1 MKKTIGLI
9 IVPVL
14 ALLASFAAMQLAL
27 TLQGSLENY
36 RPDYAVT
43 GAAAGN
49 AGKAGKAGDTG
60 NAGAVARPLVRRVVL
75 VVVDG
80 LRADTSLTMP
90 FLNELRRQGAAT
102 TLTVGQ
108 PSFSKPGYTVLSTG
122 AWQEVNGVTLNTH
135 QGLTAADT
143 VFREAKA
150 AGVTTAAIADEWW
163 GEVNGPVVT
172 YPYYYADS
180 ASHDPRTDE
189 EAYAN
194 TLRSLREDRAALT
207 LVHFCQVDT
216 QAHESGGARTRRYL
230 AAAMHID
237 GFIRGIAG
245 ELDLSRDVL
254 MVTADHGHLDKNNRG
269 GSGHGG
275 WEPEV
280 VTVPLVIAGRGV
292 PGGLALAPGR
302 QVDVPATVSALL
314 GLPAPAENQGRILW
328 QAFPGVEA
336 RERASREMAVV
347 NRFAGFAANYIQKV
361 NGTAG
366 VRMNGTDGVAGEGT
380 GLPGLSGAKAVWA
393 GAGRALAA
401 GEYTAAFRQAG
412 EAWSAFADAMAVARQ
427 HRIFRERLW
436 RLPVLVVFLAVLIML
451 GRLIAG
457 KRPRLFLT
465 AVGIAYLGLDYLLY
479 HWIFGNTF
487 SLGVFPDSDLAS
499 FFRIFALPA
508 YAALLV
514 LSPGLFWY
522 AGRSGGGVREWV
534 PAAELFVVAPYL
546 ALSVIEALSYLA
558 VGYRISW
565 YIPDLRVAFF
575 SMFSLMQMV
584 FLGPVAVLLP
594 LAAWLAGLTRK
605 FAGGGRSFANRGE

>member
-14 ALLASFAAMQLAL
+14 ALFASFAAIQLAL
-27 TLQGSLENY
+27 TLQGSLEDY
-36 RPDYAVT
+36 RPDDAVT
-43 GAAAGN
+43 RAAAG
-49 AGKAGKAGDTG
+49 D
-60 NAGAVARPLVRRVVL
+60 AGAVSPPLVRRVVL

-80 LRADTSLTMP
+80 LRADTSRKMP
-90 FLNELRRQGAAT
+90 FLNELRRQGAST

-135 QGLTAADT
+135 QGLTVADT
-143 VFREAKA
+143 VFREARA

-180 ASHDPRTDE
+180 ASHDPRIDE
-189 EAYAN
+189 DAYAN
-194 TLRSLREDRAALT
+194 TLGSLRKDRAALT
-207 LVHFCQVDT
+207 LVHFCQADT
-216 QAHESGGARTRRYL
+216 QAHESGGTGTKRYL
-230 AAAMHID
+230 DAAMRID

-254 MVTADHGHLDKNNRG
+254 LVTADHGHLDRNNRG

-275 WEPEV
+275 WELEV
-280 VTVPLVIAGRGV
+280 LTVPLVIVGRGV
-292 PGGLALAPGR
+292 PGELALAPGR
-302 QVDVPATVSALL
+302 KVDVPATVSALL

-328 QAFPGVEA
+328 QAFPGVGAQEKA
-336 RERASREMAVV
+336 FREMAAV

-366 VRMNGTDGVAGEGT
+366 VKANGTAGVAEKGT
-380 GLPGLSGAKAVWA
+380 VLSGAKAALA

-412 EAWSAFADAMAVARQ
+412 EARSAFADAMAVARQ
-427 HRIFRERLW
+427 NRIVRERLW
-436 RLPVLVVFLAVLIML
+436 RLPVLVVFLVVLVML

-457 KRPRLFLT
+457 KRPCLFLT
-465 AVGIAYLGLDYLLY
+465 AAGIAYLGLDYLLY

-499 FFRIFALPA
+499 FFKIFALPA

-514 LSPGLFWY
+514 LLPGLFWY

-534 PAAELFVVAPYL
+534 LAAELFAVAPYL
-546 ALSVIEALSYLA
+546 TLSLIEALSYLV
-558 VGYRISW
+558 VGYRINW

-594 LAAWLAGLTRK
+594 LAAWLAGLNRK
-605 FAGGGRSFANRGE
+605 FIGGGRSFANRSE